1 VVVGH
6 VTCQYRKE
14 THVRDTAASFLLK
27 RGLNVS
33 CPSQNIVFWLAVVRA
48 LHRQR
53 TKMKATRNNFGS
65 KKNQEIHRARRAS
78 FQAQNNTPRRKKT
91 IKKQ

>member
-1 VVVGH
+1 VGH

-53 TKMKATRNNFGS
+53 TKMKATRNNLGS
-65 KKNQEIHRARRAS
+65 KDKPR
-78 FQAQNNTPRRKKT
+78 NTQGAPRLISSPKQHAPPK
-91 IKKQ
+91 KKQ